1 MFVVILDA
9 VSGKLKVLLKNFEP
23 KITFNLNVHL
33 RVTWVLIHIENVYF
47 HSTLKL
53 YLKKTHIGCHIGSF
67 PPNIGIMRV
76 D

>member
-53 YLKKTHIGCHIGSF
+53 YLKKPHIGCHIGSF